1 MTQRPRQH
9 RGFTLVEVLVAIG
22 VMAVLAVMAWS
33 GLDGMGRAQAQTRA
47 YSDDVLAL
55 QSGLAQWGA
64 DLDAMAQVPPVGGA
78 DFDGRVLRI
87 TRYYLTDESAAQPV
101 GAVPNEPAPSTAT
114 SGGGSLRVVAWGAR
128 LMDGKRQWLR
138 WQSGPLRTRA
148 ELQLAWQQAGSWGQ
162 NPTDDLMRREV
173 AVASL
178 DDWQVFYY
186 RNNAWSSPLSSA
198 AGAAAGASSNQAP
211 LPDGVR
217 LVLTLSAGQAVS
229 GKLTR
234 DWARLTLGAGRS

>member
-1 MTQRPRQH
+1 MTYRPRH
-9 RGFTLVEVLVAIG
+9 GSGFTLVEVLVAIG

-78 DFDGRVLRI
+78 EFDGRVLRI
-87 TRYYLTDESAAQPV
+87 TRYYLTDESAAQPS
-101 GAVPNEPAPSTAT
+101 GAAPNEPAPSTAT

-128 LMDGKRQWLR
+128 LVDGKRQWLR
-138 WQSGPLRTRA
+138 WQSGPLRTRG
-148 ELQLAWQQAGSWGQ
+148 ELQLAWQQAGAWGE
-162 NPTDDLMRREV
+162 NPTEDLMRREV

-186 RNNAWSSPLSSA
+186 RDNAWSSPLSSA
-198 AGAAAGASSNQAP
+198 GARTPASSNQTP

-217 LVLTLSAGQAVS
+217 LVLTLSAGQAVA